1 MLSVKKKKERITTH
15 NALQQ
20 QAASTV
26 VFCATAPELEGVTGG
41 YFNNCYRCQP
51 SNPALN
57 LALAARLWTFSQDMI
72 TDILKKNVDNYKD

>member
-1 MLSVKKKKERITTH
+1 MRKKKDRITTH

-51 SNPALN
+51 SNAALN
-57 LALAARLWTFSQDMI
+57 LTLATRLWTLSQDMI
-72 TDILKKNVDNYKD
+72 TDILKANGDNYKDE